1 MSSRTSDRSKK
12 KTPLRERR
20 FFLQYASPPPAI
32 TGLQNILRETQ
43 SPKNPAGWKVSI
55 QRRGKRKSKYFS
67 DKKCG
72 GKAKALAAA
81 KDYRDS
87 VLATVSNTAY
97 VRWLRENKHPP
108 NTSGIIGVARYRI
121 RSGKKMAV
129 VWDAFWGD
137 VDGTRHRRRFYVST
151 YGEKGAKA
159 LACAA
164 RRNAMKELRQEM
176 MRRGRVSGPGN

>member
-1 MSSRTSDRSKK
+1 MNSRTSPRSKK
-12 KTPLRERR
+12 KTPLRERH
-20 FFLQYASPPPAI
+20 FLEYASPPRAI
-32 TGLQNILRETQ
+32 SKLQNIVRETV
-43 SPKNPAGWKVSI
+43 SPKNAAGWKVSI
-55 QRRGKRKSKYFS
+55 QRRGKRESKYFS

-87 VLATVSNTAY
+87 VLGTVSDTAY
-97 VRWLRENKHPP
+97 RRWLSNNRHPP

-121 RSGKKMAV
+121 RSGKNMVA

-151 YGEKGAKA
+151 HGEKGAKA

-164 RRNAMKELRQEM
+164 RREAMKKLRQEM
-176 MRRGRVSGPGN
+176 IRRGLDSGRAN

>member
-1 MSSRTSDRSKK
+1 MNSRTSHRSKK
-12 KTPLRERR
+12 KTPSREQP
-20 FFLQYASPPPAI
+20 FLQYASPPPAI
-32 TGLQNILRETQ
+32 TKLQNIVRETE
-43 SPKNPAGWKVSI
+43 SAKNAGGWKVAI
-55 QRRGKRKSKYFS
+55 QRRGTRKSKYFS
-67 DKKCG
+67 DKKFG

-87 VLATVSNTAY
+87 VLATVSNAAY
-97 VRWLRENKHPP
+97 ERWLRENKYPP
-108 NTSGIIGVARYRI
+108 NTSGIVGVARYRI

-137 VDGTRHRRRFYVST
+137 IDGTRHRRRFYVST

-164 RRNAMKELRQEM
+164 RRDAMKELRQEM
-176 MRRGRVSGPGN
+176 MRRGREAGRAN

>member
-1 MSSRTSDRSKK
+1 MNSRTSRRSKK
-12 KTPLRERR
+12 KTPLRERE
-20 FFLQYASPPPAI
+20 FLQYASPPRAI
-32 TGLQNILRETQ
+32 SAHQNIVRETV
-43 SPKNPAGWKVSI
+43 SPKNAAGWKVSI

-87 VLATVSNTAY
+87 VLATVSNPAY
-97 VRWLRENKHPP
+97 EHWLRDNKHPP
-108 NTSGIIGVARYRI
+108 NTSGIVGVARYRI

-137 VDGTRHRRRFYVST
+137 IDGTRHRRRFYVST

-164 RRNAMKELRQEM
+164 RREAMKELRQEM
-176 MRRGRVSGPGN
+176 MRRGRRTGRAN